1 MKHNRS
7 GLHRGKMLCNRIAC
21 INFKN
26 LKPQAVFW
34 EGDLNLLV
42 GPNGAGKTNLLE
54 AIRLSCGFGP
64 FRKSVLGD
72 LVSWGEEKAQISAS
86 FEGEESLNV
95 TLSLDGRSSL
105 SRDGRRTSASELRC
119 HLPCVAFMPEDLSLV
134 GGSPAVRRRFV
145 DNLCAALNPLYVF
158 RLNEHH
164 RLVRHRS
171 KLLAFKEDDISAVRV
186 QAPLAVWIWSK
197 RQEAV
202 CYLQEEVGWTSE
214 LSFPFDISL
223 RKGGCEV
230 EGDLLEGF
238 WESWESLRG
247 LERKSGVP
255 LIGPQRDDLVIN
267 VLGRPAKYLSR
278 GHKKRVAISLMMAA
292 SRALEKRLRRSPL
305 LLLDEVASELDEE
318 GKKILFRYLLEA
330 KWQVFAA
337 TASGPIQGWPGAV
350 WRVDDGKVAKL
361 SG

>member
-1 MKHNRS
+1 
-7 GLHRGKMLCNRIAC
+7 MLCSRIAC

-42 GPNGAGKTNLLE
+42 GPNGAGKTNFLE

-64 FRKSVLGD
+64 FRRSVLGD
-72 LVSWGEEKAQISAS
+72 LVLWGEGRAQISAS
-86 FEGEESLNV
+86 FEGEESLEV
-95 TLSLDGRSSL
+95 TLSIDGRSSL

-134 GGSPAVRRRFV
+134 GGSPAVRRRFI
-145 DNLCAALNPLYVF
+145 DNLCAALNPLYVY

-164 RLVRHRS
+164 RLVRHRT
-171 KLLAFKEDDISAVRV
+171 KLLAFKEDDTSAVKV
-186 QAPLAVWIWSK
+186 QAPLAAWIWSK

-202 CYLQEEVGWTSE
+202 ECLQEEVKWTPE
-214 LSFPFDISL
+214 LSFPFDVSL
-223 RKGGCEV
+223 HKGGCEG
-230 EGDLLEGF
+230 EGDLLEVF
-238 WESWESLRG
+238 WESWKNLRG
-247 LERKSGVP
+247 LEQRGGVP
-255 LIGPQRDDLVIN
+255 LVGPQRDDLAIN

-278 GHKKRVAISLMMAA
+278 GHKKRVAISLMIAA
-292 SRALEKRLRRSPL
+292 SRVLEKRLRRSPL

-318 GKKILFRYLLEA
+318 GRDILFRYLLEA

-350 WRVDDGKVAKL
+350 WCVDDGKVSKL